1 MAVRLGKTLLF
12 GSGAL
17 VGGGVGYSI
26 YQAEGDVSNIGA
38 IRLVKML
45 LWEGKISIF
54 YILL

>member
-1 MAVRLGKTLLF
+1 MRVRLGKTLLY

-38 IRLVKML
+38 IRSNFDDTI
-45 LWEGKISIF
+45 E
-54 YILL
+54 